1 MQGPGGWYSST
12 ATRATSRCPTPRS
25 RSARWPAAGARP
37 SPPASCPA
45 VRWAGNIFVIYQIF
59 FENTR
64 KSTELAISHLVIHTH
79 GKTEISFLLHISMTV
94 SLRAQF
100 GWGLAQ
106 TNKCKRHSLA
116 QKCTKMWISTK
127 VSIDIKENTLRFVRE
142 LCIFSHYY
150 SHKQKK
156 LHNIN

>member
-94 SLRAQF
+94 SQWAQF

-106 TNKCKRHSLA
+106 TNKCKRHSWA
-116 QKCTKMWISTK
+116 QKCTKMWISTTEHNWTLK
-127 VSIDIKENTLRFVRE
+127 FWLPPPDWWATHKHLSISLLSLYV
-142 LCIFSHYY
+142 
-150 SHKQKK
+150 
-156 LHNIN
+156 